1 MLYNYLI
8 AFILFSAPSFANTV
22 YTWKDSKGSQHFSDY
37 PPTETLP
44 VTQLSLSSTDTIEI
58 PSVKP
63 LQPKEITQK
72 KAIPNS
78 TENKH
83 TSLAISI
90 NNLEQ
95 EDTIRSSRGHITV
108 LTTLTRKLNISEKL
122 QLLLDGSPYGLPQT
136 STEWTLKNVNRG
148 THLVTVVAL
157 KDGKRIASSPIITIY
172 LHRPSVN

>member
-1 MLYNYLI
+1 MF
-8 AFILFSAPSFANTV
+8 FILFSTPSLANTV
-22 YTWKDSKGSQHFSDY
+22 YTWEDSKGSRHFSDY

-44 VTQLSLSSTDTIEI
+44 VTHLSLSPTETIEI
-58 PSVKP
+58 PSVNP

-72 KAIPNS
+72 KSIPNS

-108 LTTLTRKLNISEKL
+108 LTTLTRKLHSNEKL

-148 THLVTVVAL
+148 THLITVVAL
-157 KDGKRIASSPIITIY
+157 KDGKRIASSLIITIY